1 MAHRLRRISQLSPER
16 MLPDMRHKR
25 ERKVPCGHPHTP
37 NREKLER
44 KKAAMPKLVL
54 RVDNPHD
61 PVNEGTATSED
72 HQAVFALGAPFA
84 ALETV
89 RDFSVARDGPIAPA
103 PLVVSLKTRLAPEM

>member
-1 MAHRLRRISQLSPER
+1 MTHRVRRISQFSPER

-44 KKAAMPKLVL
+44 KKATMPQLVL

-61 PVNEGTATSED
+61 PVYEGTAASEN
-72 HQAVFALGAPFA
+72 HQAVFALGTPLA

-89 RDFSVARDGPIAPA
+89 RDFSVARDWSIAPA
-103 PLVVSLKTRLAPEM
+103 PLVVSLKAGFTPEM